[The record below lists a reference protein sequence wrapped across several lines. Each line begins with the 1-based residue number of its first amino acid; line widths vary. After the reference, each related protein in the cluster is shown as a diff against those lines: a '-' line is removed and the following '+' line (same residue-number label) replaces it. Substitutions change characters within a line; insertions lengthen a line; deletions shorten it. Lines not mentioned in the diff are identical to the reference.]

1 MSATPKNMG
10 QGSGSSIMEPM
21 TDEQLSDKWEKDIE
35 DVLKWVDS
43 ASLVLKYQETLR
55 GLPVDS
61 RNANVKNMSGYMVAQ
76 QAKTGG
82 RGENKHQVLN
92 QCIACIANNF
102 ACLSKLKEII
112 KRDEDLFSKCI
123 ENIIN
128 ALGKLK
134 ATMMQSTRVG
144 GIDIQLKSKCA
155 NSYVAAIV
163 QLLSPF
169 ILDMPSVRKLL
180 IENTVILYKDRKVSS
195 LRQYIESLRTTKAN
209 NPPSSSNARESA
221 WKEDCNKKASRI
233 EDLINEIIESQDETN
248 LVRRISLLSTELNR
262 SLSDS
267 WASKGKGFLGY
278 EKYDTCHVESEIRAI
293 IEKSFVISA
302 SSNGEP
308 FDDEENCSSEANILQ
323 HGLYFS

>member
-1 MSATPKNMG
+1 MSAIPKNTG
-10 QGSGSSIMEPM
+10 QGSGSSMMEPM
-21 TDEQLSDKWEKDIE
+21 TDEQLSNKWEKDIK
-35 DVLKWVDS
+35 DVLKWEGS
-43 ASLVLKYQETLR
+43 GPLVLEYNETLR
-55 GLPVDS
+55 ELPVAS
-61 RNANVKNMSGYMVAQ
+61 RNADVKNMSGYMVAQ

-102 ACLSKLKEII
+102 ACLSQLKGILEP
-112 KRDEDLFSKCI
+112 DEDLVSKCI

-128 ALGKLK
+128 ALGELK

-155 NSYVAAIV
+155 NSYVARIV

-169 ILDMPSVRKLL
+169 ILDMSSVKKLL

-195 LRQYIESLRTTKAN
+195 LRQYIDSLRTTKAN

-221 WKEDCNKKASRI
+221 WKEDCNEKASRI
-233 EDLINEIIESQDETN
+233 EDLINKISESQDKTN

-267 WASKGKGFLGY
+267 WASKGKGFFGH
-278 EKYDTCHVESEIRAI
+278 EKYDRRHVESEIRAI

-308 FDDEENCSSEANILQ
+308 FDNKENCHSEANILQ
-323 HGLYFS
+323 QG